1 MQIIQ
6 CGTGQS
12 VFQAAI
18 EAGFKP
24 PDFRVGIV
32 PNARNLPWEKP
43 EPIARVKA
51 NRYSPQGYPIFERI
65 EKIKEDQNGRVAE
78 GMGE

>member
-51 NRYSPQGYPIFERI
+51 NRYSRGYPIFERV